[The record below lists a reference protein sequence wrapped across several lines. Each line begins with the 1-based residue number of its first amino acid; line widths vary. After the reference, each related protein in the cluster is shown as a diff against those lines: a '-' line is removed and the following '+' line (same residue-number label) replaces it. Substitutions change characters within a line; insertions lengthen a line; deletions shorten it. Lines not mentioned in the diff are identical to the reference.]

1 MIILERR
8 KTITFEVIILDHVG
22 DQPSLKQKKKYE
34 HLEEVFDIYE
44 TMLFIQYIA
53 PFP

>member
-1 MIILERR
+1 MLETPAIL
-8 KTITFEVIILDHVG
+8 KT
-22 DQPSLKQKKKYE
+22 KKKWTL
-34 HLEEVFDIYE
+34 LEEVFDIYE